1 METRI
6 TLGCRKR
13 IRKPRKKNSIESAS
27 SSAISDD
34 KIVIVSSRRRRR
46 TSWTSLKEIAGR
58 SGDYNGESTNLTVP
72 FSL

>member
-13 IRKPRKKNSIESAS
+13 IRKPRKKQNSIESAS

-58 SGDYNGESTNLTVP
+58 SGDYNGESTILT
-72 FSL
+72 